1 MGGVQKY
8 SFGSIRCFFC
18 FGTPEKIEKNPPFV
32 GSWGDHSDGLIH
44 RLIEVRSCR
53 GWIED
58 ANGMGAFLKE
68 LWFITNVWFWKKHI
82 CNFFDFMLEEK
93 IKRDIGHILYIS
105 FRCFREV
112 SEKDKI
118 VGCLHYFRYIYVQ
131 WNSTQKFCFHHDA
144 LLKTTH
150 PRPAK
155 WTTCVEPSAS
165 TRGRLETLG
174 AGLPRYFFEILE
186 KTLQLGFLSQV
197 FVGILLP
204 TFGRFF

>member
-1 MGGVQKY
+1 MNWRCQWNGG
-8 SFGSIRCFFC
+8 
-18 FGTPEKIEKNPPFV
+18 
-32 GSWGDHSDGLIH
+32 
-44 RLIEVRSCR
+44 
-53 GWIED
+53 
-58 ANGMGAFLKE
+58 FLKE
-68 LWFITNVWFWKKHI
+68 LWFNQCLIGKTF

>member
-1 MGGVQKY
+1 MGGAKNC
-8 SFGSIRCFFC
+8 FGSIRFF
-18 FGTPEKIEKNPPFV
+18 FVSGSRKIEKI
-32 GSWGDHSDGLIH
+32 GGDHSDGLIH
-44 RLIEVRSCR
+44 RLIEVRSSR

-68 LWFITNVWFWKKHI
+68 LWFNQCLIWKKHI

-174 AGLPRYFFEILE
+174 AGLPRYFFEILD